1 MDQQFEKK
9 LKKIKII
16 TLILYTAFCLIGLPL
31 IFIFHPREFLF
42 TEGSESEE
50 DKKFLFKNFVSDIY
64 NNINKKLIDDIILT
78 SETET
83 CPNDYEILKIE
94 HQYYGNFTH
103 FFGNNI
109 FCIKRNKDGEK
120 VFSTILQNNK
130 LSCESGQ
137 KPCGRV
143 NKISQALLCVNEN
156 DKCPLNFI
164 DFIST
169 KYPDI
174 KDFKII
180 SNDTIYFTPK
190 YNEDNTSFLI
200 IDIDFIYKYRI
211 CLERYHKLEKPKC
224 EFYDN
229 DICYIEDK
237 ISTKREIPTIA
248 NNSFSLFPNII
259 SINNIKNDDS
269 LKHDYCN
276 RAKNDKLFNIF
287 SKGYVNFEKKDLDNF
302 LEEFPDLKQN
312 NPLAD
317 ILDLYKSNKNFQILF
332 YYFSFIL
339 FIWSLLQLVL
349 LILVFYC
356 KKIEI
361 LILANK
367 AYLIN
372 GLTLFIFKLICFLVL
387 LVSHY
392 SFYLKFKAVY
402 LTLDNDPRDEI
413 LSSYKNLR
421 IIFITKIFILW
432 IVGFITICM
441 ELIILCFI
449 KAFIQLQTETGGEE
463 IDIPKQEP
471 KPLESVQG
479 SVHNSLKNSENLQ
492 NPKTIN
498 EIKQSIDTEINNE
511 AKTKLPGS
519 FSPPPSAKE
528 SMKIDNPFNNKIE
541 LNFRFEEKESEI
553 VKNYKIKVEPNE
565 KFSDI
570 EKKLKLQYPEL
581 DEKKLDLFMY
591 DSQTIKKDNCVADY
605 NINENADIIINNN

>member
-16 TLILYTAFCLIGLPL
+16 TLILYTAFCFIGLPL
-31 IFIFHPREFLF
+31 IFIFPPREFLF

-50 DKKFLFKNFVSDIY
+50 DKKFLFKNFVSEIY
-64 NNINKKLIDDIILT
+64 NNINTKLIDDIILT
-78 SETET
+78 NQSEK
-83 CPNDYEILKIE
+83 CPNDYEVLNIE

-103 FFGNNI
+103 LFGNNI
-109 FCIKRNKDGEK
+109 FCIKRNNDEDKI
-120 VFSTILQNNK
+120 FSTILQNNK

-137 KPCGRV
+137 KPCGMV
-143 NKISQALLCVNEN
+143 NKISQALLCVNKN

-164 DFIST
+164 DFTS
-169 KYPDI
+169 
-174 KDFKII
+174 
-180 SNDTIYFTPK
+180 SNKGENNYFQIVPTEGIYFSPR
-190 YNEDNTSFLI
+190 YNEDKTSSLI

-211 CLERYHKLEKPKC
+211 CLERYHKLETPTC

-237 ISTKREIPTIA
+237 FSTKISIPTI
-248 NNSFSLFPNII
+248 NNYNFTLFPII
-259 SINNIKNDDS
+259 LSKNNIKNDDS
-269 LKHDYCN
+269 LKHDYC
-276 RAKNDKLFNIF
+276 KNAIVGKKFNIF

-312 NPLAD
+312 NPFAD
-317 ILDLYKSNKNFQILF
+317 ILDLYKSDKNFEILF
-332 YYFSFIL
+332 YYFSCIL

-349 LILVFYC
+349 LILVFYV

-361 LILANK
+361 LDLANK
-367 AYLIN
+367 AYLLN
-372 GLTLFIFKLICFLVL
+372 GVILFIFKLICFLVL

-421 IIFITKIFILW
+421 IIFITKVFILW

-471 KPLESVQG
+471 KPQEPVQG
-479 SVHNSLKNSENLQ
+479 SVHNSFKSNENVQ

-498 EIKQSIDTEINNE
+498 EIKQNIQSIDTEINNE
-511 AKTKLPGS
+511 PKTKLQGS
-519 FSPPPSAKE
+519 SSPPPSVKE
-528 SMKIDNPFNNKIE
+528 SKKIVNPFNKIE
-541 LNFRFEEKESEI
+541 LNFRLKE
-553 VKNYKIKVEPNE
+553 KNYTIKVEPNE